1 MRSDTALLL
10 KLLPLRLQKVFF
22 TDGEDVQNFIS
33 GSGSVDQRQ
42 TQVHE
47 AIRSL
52 LGLEALELAAGDLE
66 QVLRKFRA
74 EVARSAGRDVEEVN
88 AALEKVEDQIA
99 DLEGEHAELTDQ
111 LRQIVQQRVRWE
123 KELDQ
128 IKGLGELDELNKKI
142 SGLDS
147 DIATLEKERNRPC

>member
-1 MRSDTALLL
+1 MIEFDNTDDRVSTTKYRLLRTTTQTPMAASDRVEAGGERVRLLRISAAGEDEVDTALLL

-66 QVLRKFRA
+66 QVLRNF
-74 EVARSAGRDVEEVN
+74 ARRGSSFGGPRRRGGKRGARKGR
-88 AALEKVEDQIA
+88 
-99 DLEGEHAELTDQ
+99 G
-111 LRQIVQQRVRWE
+111 
-123 KELDQ
+123 
-128 IKGLGELDELNKKI
+128 
-142 SGLDS
+142 S
-147 DIATLEKERNRPC
+147 DRGS